1 MYAKLINGDLVEAPY
16 YQRREDN
23 SEVFGYNYD
32 MNKAMLLEDGWKPV
46 VFSEPSPAYLQP
58 ISYFEETL
66 DSIVQKWKD
75 SYVAPKPVT
84 NEEIRQERESQYRIE
99 VDGLIAE
106 YSRKE
111 LFGLFDDGEAEAL
124 KAEIAAR
131 VSRIKEE
138 NPYLGA

>member
-1 MYAKLINGDLVEAPY
+1 MYAKLENGKLIEAPY
-16 YQRREDN
+16 YQKRTDG
-23 SEVFGYNYD
+23 SEVFGYNFEQ
-32 MNKAMLLEDGWKPV
+32 NSVMLLKDGWKPV
-46 VFSEPSPAYLQP
+46 VFSEPSLTCLQP
-58 ISYFEETL
+58 VSYFEETL

-75 SYVAPKPVT
+75 FYIAPKPVT
-84 NEEIRQERESQYRIE
+84 NEDIRQERESQYRIK
-99 VDGLIAE
+99 VDGLLAE

-111 LFGLFDDGEAEAL
+111 LFGLFEAGEAEAL

>member
-1 MYAKLINGDLVEAPY
+1 MFGKVINGELIKAPY
-16 YQRREDN
+16 YMKKAGKEIFGYNREDN
-23 SEVFGYNYD
+23 VD
-32 MNKAMLLEDGWKPV
+32 MLLEDGWKPV

-58 ISYFEETL
+58 VSYFEETL
-66 DSIVQKWKD
+66 DSIMQKWKD

-84 NEEIRQERESQYRIE
+84 NEEIRQERESQYRIK
-99 VDGLIAE
+99 VDGLMAE

-111 LFGLFDDGEAEAL
+111 LFGLFEAGEAEAL

-138 NPYLGA
+138 NPYLEA

>member
-1 MYAKLINGDLVEAPY
+1 MYAKLENGNLIEAPY
-16 YQRREDN
+16 YQKRADG
-23 SEVFGYNYD
+23 SEVFGYNFD
-32 MNKAMLLEDGWKPV
+32 QNSVMLLEDGWKPV
-46 VFSEPSPAYLQP
+46 VFSEPSSAYLQP
-58 ISYFEETL
+58 VSYFEETL

-84 NEEIRQERESQYRIE
+84 NEDIRQERESQYRIE
-99 VDGLIAE
+99 VDGLMAE

-111 LFGLFDDGEAEAL
+111 LFGLFEAGEAEAL

>member
-1 MYAKLINGDLVEAPY
+1 MYAKLENGKLIEAPY
-16 YQRREDN
+16 YQKRTDG
-23 SEVFGYNYD
+23 SEVFGYNFD
-32 MNKAMLLEDGWKPV
+32 QNSVMLLEDGWKPV
-46 VFSEPSPAYLQP
+46 VFSEPSPACLQP
-58 ISYFEETL
+58 VSYFEETL

-84 NEEIRQERESQYRIE
+84 NEDIRQERESQYRIE
-99 VDGLIAE
+99 VDGLMAE

-111 LFGLFDDGEAEAL
+111 LFGLFEAGEAEAL

>member
-1 MYAKLINGDLVEAPY
+1 MYAKLENGNLIEAPY
-16 YQRREDN
+16 YQKRVDG
-23 SEVFGYNYD
+23 SEVFGYNFEQ
-32 MNKAMLLEDGWKPV
+32 NSVMLLEDGWKPV

-58 ISYFEETL
+58 VSYFEETL

-99 VDGLIAE
+99 VDGLMAE

-111 LFGLFDDGEAEAL
+111 LFGLFEAGEAEAL

-131 VSRIKEE
+131 VSRIKKE
-138 NPYLGA
+138 NPYLEA

>member
-1 MYAKLINGDLVEAPY
+1 MYAKLENGKLIEAPY
-16 YQRREDN
+16 YQKRTDG
-23 SEVFGYNYD
+23 SEVFGYNFEQ
-32 MNKAMLLEDGWKPV
+32 NSVMLLEDGWKPV
-46 VFSEPSPAYLQP
+46 VFSEPSPACLQP
-58 ISYFEETL
+58 VSYFEETL

-84 NEEIRQERESQYRIE
+84 NEDIRQERESQYRIE
-99 VDGLIAE
+99 VDGLMAE

-111 LFGLFDDGEAEAL
+111 LFGLFEAGEAEAL

>member
-1 MYAKLINGDLVEAPY
+1 MYAKLENGKLIEAPY
-16 YQRREDN
+16 YQKRADG
-23 SEVFGYNYD
+23 SEVFGYNFEQ
-32 MNKAMLLEDGWKPV
+32 NSVMLLEDGWKPV

-58 ISYFEETL
+58 VSYFEETL

-99 VDGLIAE
+99 VDGLMAE

-111 LFGLFDDGEAEAL
+111 LFGLFENGEAEAL

-138 NPYLGA
+138 NPYLEA

>member
-1 MYAKLINGDLVEAPY
+1 MFGKVINGELVKAPY
-16 YQRREDN
+16 YMKKDGKEIFGYNREDN
-23 SEVFGYNYD
+23 VD
-32 MNKAMLLEDGWKPV
+32 MLLEDGWKPV

-58 ISYFEETL
+58 VFYFEETL
-66 DSIVQKWKD
+66 DSIMQKWKD

-99 VDGLIAE
+99 VDGLMAE

-111 LFGLFDDGEAEAL
+111 LFGLFEAGEAEAL

-131 VSRIKEE
+131 VLRIKEE
-138 NPYLGA
+138 NPYLEA